1 MLQSTAS
8 AASRCTAT
16 PNLCFFFI
24 LPPMPLQPEPF
35 PDDPSLAELSQVMSW
50 LLLLLQRDG
59 RRRFCCLLPPPRRPT
74 TAANAEAET
83 GNQHLFAFAVEATN
97 LSQFKIRRF
106 NCMFIRPLIMCACL
120 SPCTSH
126 GLKFAAA
133 QCFLKVS
140 VQNVYNRFL
149 NSSLI
154 PPSPIRLRV

>member
-1 MLQSTAS
+1 MARLCLLFLTYRWIVATIRSSYIVLQSTAS

-120 SPCTSH
+120 SPCTIET
-126 GLKFAAA
+126 
-133 QCFLKVS
+133 C
-140 VQNVYNRFL
+140 
-149 NSSLI
+149 SSPKLI
-154 PPSPIRLRV
+154 C